1 MIIFQDNFPTEKNCK
16 ELIISIII
24 EALSKIKGKPVI
36 DANDLNLILDE
47 ALINAMEHGNRWDP
61 SKEIMIRISFK
72 GGTAEVLIEDEGD
85 GFDYCTKNRMQHT
98 SRPLDL
104 RGRGIML
111 INKLSNTEWINKGNT
126 VKINIPVDM
135 ITYS

>member
-16 ELIISIII
+16 ELIINLIKDS
-24 EALSKIKGKPVI
+24 LSKIEGKTEI
-36 DANDLNLILDE
+36 DENDLNLILDE

-61 SKEIMIRISFK
+61 EKDIMIRIIFK
-72 GGTAEVLIEDEGD
+72 GDTVEVIIEDEGD
-85 GFDYCTKNRMQHT
+85 GFDYCDKKNRDNK
-98 SRPLDL
+98 PNALDL
-104 RGRGIML
+104 RGRGIFL

-135 ITYS
+135 LS